1 MTGVAAHGAP
11 LKRFTGGHTWDAIVI
26 GSGIGGLGVAALLG
40 AKLGKRVLVLERH
53 YTAGGFT
60 HTFRRPGYEWDV
72 GVHYIGQA
80 TGSTGLAAMFTE
92 VLGDGV
98 SWAPIGDVYDVIVLG
113 DRRYEY
119 LTGRERWRERMLEY
133 FPAERQ
139 TIDEYLAAVRRAIK
153 WSTLYWA
160 EKVVPSAISAAAGWA
175 MRRPFLGYAGRT
187 TRDLLESLT
196 RNQELIAVL
205 TGQWGDYGLP
215 PAQSSFGMHAIL
227 ATHYFDGAF
236 YPVGGAGTIAAAAV
250 RRIEQQDG
258 AVLVN
263 AEVSSVLVNGGRAA
277 GVRTHDGHEFRAPLV
292 ISDAGLHGT
301 LGLLPAETPGRAA
314 LERTASRLHASASHI
329 ALYVGLDADDASL
342 ALPRSNVW
350 VYPGNDYD
358 GALARFAS
366 DIDAPIPLA
375 FLSFAS
381 AKDPAFAS
389 RFPGRSTIE
398 VVTVG
403 HYKIFE
409 RWAGEPWRRRGD
421 EYEEVKS
428 RLCERLLDVLYS
440 QVSRVRGHV
449 VIAELSTPLT
459 TRHFTNYRRGE
470 MYGIAHDPARFG
482 ERSLRPRTAIPGLW
496 LTGQDVCT
504 CGVGGALAGGYLT
517 ASAIAGRSLFRAAAK
532 EQQR

>member
-1 MTGVAAHGAP
+1 MPPAGIGTP
-11 LKRFTGGHTWDAIVI
+11 LKRFTGRETWDAIVV
-26 GSGIGGLGVAALLG
+26 GSGIGGLGAASLLG
-40 AKLGKRVLVLERH
+40 AKLRKRVLVLERH

-80 TGSTGLAAMFTE
+80 TGTNGLAAMFAE
-92 VLGDGV
+92 ILGDGV
-98 SWAPIGDVYDVIVLG
+98 TWAPLGDVYDVIVLG

-119 LTGRERWRERMLEY
+119 LTGRERWRDRMLEY
-133 FPAERQ
+133 FPAERKA
-139 TIDEYLAAVRRAIK
+139 IDGYLAAVRRAMK
-153 WSTLYWA
+153 RSTLYWA
-160 EKVVPSAISAAAGWA
+160 EKVVPRAVSAVAGWA

-187 TRDLLESLT
+187 TRDVLESLT
-196 RNQELIAVL
+196 RNQEMIAVL

-236 YPVGGAGTIAAAAV
+236 YPAGGASTIAAAAV
-250 RRIEQQDG
+250 RRIEQQGG

-263 AEVSSVLVNGGRAA
+263 ADVSSVLVEGGRAA
-277 GVRTHDGHEFRAPLV
+277 GVRTQDGREFRAPLV
-292 ISDAGLHGT
+292 ISDAGLHTT
-301 LGLLPAETPGRAA
+301 LALVQAETPGREA
-314 LERTASRLHASASHI
+314 LECTASRLHGSASHI
-329 ALYVGLDADDASL
+329 ALYVGLDADDAAL
-342 ALPRSNVW
+342 ALPRANVW
-350 VYPGNDYD
+350 VYPGADYE

-366 DIDAPIPLA
+366 DIEAPVPLA
-375 FLSFAS
+375 FVSFPS
-381 AKDPAFAS
+381 AKDPAFTS

-403 HYKIFE
+403 PYEMFE
-409 RWAGEPWRRRGD
+409 RWAREPWRRRGD
-421 EYEEVKS
+421 DYEAVKS
-428 RLCERLLDVLYS
+428 RLRERLLDILYS
-440 QVSRVRGHV
+440 QVPQVRGHV
-449 VIAELSTPLT
+449 AVVELSTPLT

-482 ERSLRPRTAIPGLW
+482 ERSLKPRTAIPGLW

-517 ASAIAGRSLFRAAAK
+517 ASAIAGRPLFPRA
-532 EQQR
+532 